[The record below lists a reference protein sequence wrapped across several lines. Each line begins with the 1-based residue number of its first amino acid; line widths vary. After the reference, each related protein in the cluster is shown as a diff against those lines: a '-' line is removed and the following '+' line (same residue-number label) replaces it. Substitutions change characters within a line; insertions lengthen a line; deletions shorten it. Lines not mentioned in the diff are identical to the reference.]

1 MTAGRPGWWRWLA
14 APIGGLAVA
23 ASLPPWG
30 VWPLAVLGVGL
41 FALAPARER
50 RQRALASALFALCW
64 LGPATAWMLFLT
76 VPGHIAAVFVFT
88 GFHAAAGALAPAG
101 PLSALSRAGSHTLAE
116 ALRMSVPFGGVPL
129 ASLGISQA
137 GGPLLGVAR
146 LGGVVLITFVVFTI
160 GFHLPAVAAAVH
172 NRRRPPPAVAWP
184 LVTTAAIIAGSLVA
198 PSGHDLPDGG
208 VRIAAVQGGGRQGTS
223 ALEVPSRQV
232 TEAHLAATR
241 SIPTGDDLDLVV
253 WPENAIDVDGVAFA
267 DSTVAAAIAG
277 EARRL
282 GVPFSV
288 GVTEDAESVY
298 PDVDGGFVNSQYSM
312 LPSGDLVDRY
322 VKVVRVPYGEYV
334 PLRSALE
341 ALGAPVG
348 QIPNDAVA
356 GRGPAV
362 IDVPDVG
369 RLAVAISWEVF
380 FGRRSRDGVGSGG
393 EILLNPTNGASYT
406 WTILQTQQVAS
417 SRLRAVET
425 GRWVVQVAPTGFSA
439 FVSPAGEVFD
449 RTDVSERAVI
459 VRDVVRRGGDTLY
472 QRTGDAP
479 SILVAALA
487 MAVAVL
493 SSRRSTSPARR

>member
-1 MTAGRPGWWRWLA
+1 VTVGRPAWWRWLA

-30 VWPLAVLGVGL
+30 VWPLAVIGIGL
-41 FALAPARER
+41 LAVAPASDR
-50 RQRALASALFALCW
+50 RQRASSSALFALCW

-76 VPGHIAAVFVFT
+76 VPGHIAAVLVFT
-88 GFHAAAGALAPAG
+88 VFHAVAGALAPTG
-101 PLSALSRAGSHTLAE
+101 PMAALGRAGAHTLAE

-129 ASLGISQA
+129 ASFGISQA
-137 GGPLLGVAR
+137 GGPVLGVAR
-146 LGGVVLITFVVFTI
+146 LGGVVLITLVVLTI
-160 GFHLPAVAAAVH
+160 GFHLPALATAVH
-172 NRRRPPPAVAWP
+172 RRRRPSPHALWP
-184 LVTTAAIIAGSLVA
+184 LAVTAAIVVGSSIA
-198 PSGHDLPDGG
+198 PSGHDLDEGR

-241 SIPTGDDLDLVV
+241 SIPAGGDLDLVV

-267 DSTVAAAIAG
+267 ESAVAAEIAA

-282 GVPFSV
+282 GVPFAV
-288 GVTEDAESVY
+288 GVTEDAEFVY
-298 PDVDGGFVNSQYSM
+298 PDVDDGFVNSQYSM
-312 LPSGDLVDRY
+312 LPTGEVVDRY

-348 QIPNDAVA
+348 QIPSDAVA

-393 EILLNPTNGASYT
+393 EILVNPTNGASYT

-439 FVSPAGEVFD
+439 FVSPDGEVFD
-449 RTDVSERAVI
+449 RTDIGERAVI
-459 VRDVVRRGGDTLY
+459 VRDVVRRGGDTVY
-472 QRTGDAP
+472 RMSGDAP
-479 SILVAALA
+479 PIVLAALA

-493 SSRRSTSPARR
+493 SNRRSTSPARR